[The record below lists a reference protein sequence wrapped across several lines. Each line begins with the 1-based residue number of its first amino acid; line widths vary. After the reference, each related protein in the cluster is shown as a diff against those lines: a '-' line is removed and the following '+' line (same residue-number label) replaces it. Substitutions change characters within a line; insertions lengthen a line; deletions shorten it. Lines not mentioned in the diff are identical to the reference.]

1 MLLSIPGPDWTRDRR
16 SLNCSCHL
24 RSHLQE
30 ILQVRKLFV
39 GAAYCDQLVMKRSKT
54 RLNLAVESME
64 AKETREV
71 LKVKDESACCMLP
84 EKKLNEIK
92 T

>member
-1 MLLSIPGPDWTRDRR
+1 
-16 SLNCSCHL
+16 
-24 RSHLQE
+24 
-30 ILQVRKLFV
+30 
-39 GAAYCDQLVMKRSKT
+39 MKRSKT
-54 RLNLAVESME
+54 RLNLAVESLE

>member
-1 MLLSIPGPDWTRDRR
+1 MHEVQIGLGIAVLLTALATFGLTYKRFS
-16 SLNCSCHL
+16 
-24 RSHLQE
+24 
-30 ILQVRKLFV
+30 
-39 GAAYCDQLVMKRSKT
+39 RSKT

-84 EKKLNEIK
+84 ENKLASLEA
-92 T
+92 TLV